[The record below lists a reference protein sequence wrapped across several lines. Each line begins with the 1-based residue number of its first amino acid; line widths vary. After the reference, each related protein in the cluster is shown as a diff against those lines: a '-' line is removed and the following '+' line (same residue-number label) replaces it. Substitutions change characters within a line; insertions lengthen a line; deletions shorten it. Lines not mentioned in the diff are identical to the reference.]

1 MQLSAR
7 SEDTMKRRGG
17 FMMTDDQDK
26 TDIRKKEEPET
37 TALEENEQ
45 LSKDQFIEICHR
57 IFDQIDDVNKS
68 LTNR

>member
-1 MQLSAR
+1 
-7 SEDTMKRRGG
+7 
-17 FMMTDDQDK
+17 MMTDDQDK
-26 TDIRKKEEPET
+26 TDIRKKEETET
-37 TALEENEQ
+37 ITLEENEQ